1 MNSACSV
8 SALVSRGSLL
18 LWLTEVM
25 RLPDDGT
32 LVGLRRSELVASLKT
47 LERMAEEL
55 GATVLVVKE
64 IRLPTLPSGQ
74 LDVGDSA
81 GSRKRWERF
90 QAGLEKLVSATG
102 QDVVPAPAPE
112 WASPGD
118 HSGVGKRRYVREKKW
133 QDAMASQGGTSSS
146 MATTSDS
153 ASTPGGTHSE
163 SAGDLSSAS
172 FPGLTDELTPFTK
185 SQSRS
190 VNRKKYGSIL
200 DDAPIPAGH
209 HPHPTPPA
217 KSDKPFRRPR
227 KPKEPAVRS
236 EPEDDTG
243 GIFGSVFDLDLSD
256 PFAPLPPVET
266 PGVSAKKK
274 REDVKAAKKKVKKAL
289 KASPSLL
296 PAAGGVDDDGWVG
309 QSLDVWG
316 ADGPLSSAA
325 AFDSD
330 VAPLSL
336 DVTTLQSVGSQT
348 GDAVEPPSSSRQAET
363 TSSSTPQVSSDSLTP
378 SPSPLLVPTYR
389 PPPSLLPRAFP
400 VRVDRGTAIVAVD
413 DALDEDGTERLCV
426 EVLVCRKDMEN
437 HLNLEDFGRWD
448 VETVLAGDDPDE
460 P

>member
-1 MNSACSV
+1 
-8 SALVSRGSLL
+8 
-18 LWLTEVM
+18 
-25 RLPDDGT
+25 
-32 LVGLRRSELVASLKT
+32 
-47 LERMAEEL
+47 MAEEL

-90 QAGLEKLVSATG
+90 QAGLAKIAATTG
-102 QDVVPAPAPE
+102 PGPAPVTAAPK

-133 QDAMASQGGTSSS
+133 QEALAQQGGTSSS

-153 ASTPGGTHSE
+153 ASTPGGGTHSE
-163 SAGDLSSAS
+163 SAGDQSSTS
-172 FPGLTDELTPFTK
+172 LTGLTDELTPFTK

-200 DDAPIPAGH
+200 DDAPTPADRH
-209 HPHPTPPA
+209 STPLT

-227 KPKEPAVRS
+227 KPKGPATARAA
-236 EPEDDTG
+236 PEEDAG
-243 GIFGSVFDLDLSD
+243 SIFGVFDLDLSD
-256 PFAPLPPVET
+256 PFSPTEPSLPPLEVS
-266 PGVSAKKK
+266 VSAKKTK
-274 REDVKAAKKKVKKAL
+274 EENKAAKKKAKKASM
-289 KASPSLL
+289 ASPALII
-296 PAAGGVDDDGWVG
+296 AEADGDDGDGWAG
-309 QSLDVWG
+309 QSLDLWG
-316 ADGPLSSAA
+316 ADGPPV
-325 AFDSD
+325 DND

-336 DVTTLQSVGSQT
+336 GTALHAAASPQEPGSV
-348 GDAVEPPSSSRQAET
+348 ESSSTRPAET
-363 TSSSTPQVSSDSLTP
+363 PLSSTPQVSSDSLTP

-400 VRVDRGTAIVAVD
+400 ARAEHDISILASADGGASD

-437 HLNLEDFGRWD
+437 YLNLEDFGRWD
-448 VETVLAGDDPDE
+448 VETVLAGDE
-460 P
+460 PEDC

>member
-1 MNSACSV
+1 VRACPSL
-8 SALVSRGSLL
+8 ALASSSLTAAAYL
-18 LWLTEVM
+18 DA
-25 RLPDDGT
+25 DDGT

-64 IRLPTLPSGQ
+64 IRLPMLPSGQ

-90 QAGLEKLVSATG
+90 QAGLAKLASATG
-102 QDVVPAPAPE
+102 QNALHAPAPATPK

-163 SAGDLSSAS
+163 SAGDLSSTS
-172 FPGLTDELTPFTK
+172 LPGLTDELMPFTK

-200 DDAPIPAGH
+200 DDAPPPLSAGH
-209 HPHPTPPA
+209 HPTPPA

-227 KPKEPAVRS
+227 KPKGPATVRS
-236 EPEDDTG
+236 EPDEDAG
-243 GIFGSVFDLDLSD
+243 GIFGVFDLDLSD
-256 PFAPLPPVET
+256 PFAPAELSLSPVE
-266 PGVSAKKK
+266 PAISAKKK
-274 REDVKAAKKKVKKAL
+274 KEDTAVEDD
-289 KASPSLL
+289 
-296 PAAGGVDDDGWVG
+296 DDDGWAG

-316 ADGPLSSAA
+316 
-325 AFDSD
+325 DSD

-336 DVTTLQSVGSQT
+336 GTALRPASPQMGSSNGQP
-348 GDAVEPPSSSRQAET
+348 AARPAET
-363 TSSSTPQVSSDSLTP
+363 TSSSTPHVSSDSLTP

-400 VRVDRGTAIVAVD
+400 ARVDDHGSSIAGAVD

-448 VETVLAGDDPDE
+448 VETVLAGDEPDDA
-460 P
+460 